1 MNICAL
7 AALALLGQGVEI
19 ERTVQRTSIDWLGR
33 RQEIQRKEVLLIKG
47 SSLSLADLTFG
58 ERLIIRSDLKKVWK
72 ADPLARRYSEL
83 SFDEVVAARK
93 AAIDEL
99 RAAQKRVSGTDD
111 GRELEGI
118 LEGLDQFAVPPRV
131 ELKVEG
137 LKREVTVNGDLLRVS
152 VHVHDHLRAPGWIEA
167 LSAIGAFHPVVAEK
181 LKELGGV
188 PMKGTLRY
196 VLFLDRVIERFEVT
210 SVKTRE
216 IADAEFD
223 LPPGLDKTPLA
234 GFERPI
240 ERKPAK
246 PAAFKGD
253 FGEEAPPKQDNP

>member
-7 AALALLGQGVEI
+7 VALELFGQGVEI

-33 RQEIQRKEVLLIKG
+33 RQEIQRKEVLLVKG

-58 ERLIIRSDLKKVWK
+58 ERLIIRPDLKKVWK

-83 SFDEVVAARK
+83 SFDEVAATRK
-93 AAIDEL
+93 TAIDEL
-99 RAAQKRVSGTDD
+99 RAAQKRVVGTDD
-111 GRELEGI
+111 ERELAGI
-118 LEGLDQFAVPPRV
+118 LEGLDQFAAPPRV
-131 ELKVEG
+131 ELKIEG

-152 VHVHDHLRAPGWIEA
+152 VHVDDRLRAPGWLDA
-167 LSAIGAFHPVVAEK
+167 LSAIGAFHPAVAEN
-181 LKELGGV
+181 LKDLGGI

-196 VLFLDRVIERFEVT
+196 ILFLDRVIERFEVT

-223 LPPGLDKTPLA
+223 LPPGLVRIPLA
-234 GFERPI
+234 GFERLI

-246 PAAFKGD
+246 PAAFKQG
-253 FGEEAPPKQDNP
+253 FGEEDPPKQP